1 MAGTVQDAWVV
12 VKILTHLY
20 CFHLSSS
27 AQLCHLELVLNY
39 SPIVWD
45 MLNQLSLAVLSSTLL
60 SIQALQ
66 QYLLQPLL
74 LLQFHQQLHL
84 CQRIQLQSGILEPKV
99 ISITHL
105 QVQAVKLTADTQI
118 LYQSVFLQHL
128 TQ

>member
-1 MAGTVQDAWVV
+1 
-12 VKILTHLY
+12 
-20 CFHLSSS
+20 
-27 AQLCHLELVLNY
+27 
-39 SPIVWD
+39 
-45 MLNQLSLAVLSSTLL
+45 
-60 SIQALQ
+60 
-66 QYLLQPLL
+66 LL